1 MYVDALLYCNVQ
13 ESDADITKSFKI
25 LQVYRLINI
34 TFVITI
40 TQLWL
45 TESFENFNA
54 QLLS

>member
-1 MYVDALLYCNVQ
+1 MCVDALLYCNVQ

-25 LQVYRLINI
+25 LQVYRLISI

-45 TESFENFNA
+45 TENFQNFNA